1 MILRY
6 IYTFFVGILVAIFV
20 GMGVAV
26 FYESPKAPPEPSWYG
41 SNMSGK
47 FEPTETQR
55 KEEEEYNKNIRD
67 FEKNEMSEY
76 NRNVSIIVLSLAVV
90 ILALSLVLEKPL
102 GVIADGLLLGGIF
115 TLLYGVGIG
124 IAVDSNKFR
133 FLIAS
138 LGLAVSIALGYF
150 KFVPARIKVKK

>member
-26 FYESPKAPPEPSWYG
+26 FYESPKAPSEPSWYG

-47 FEPTETQR
+47 FEPTEAQR
-55 KEEEEYNKNIRD
+55 KEEEEYNKKIRD

-102 GVIADGLLLGGIF
+102 GIIADGLLLGGIF
-115 TLLYGVGIG
+115 TLLYGVGRG

-138 LGLAVSIALGYF
+138 LGLAVSLVLGYL